1 MELIDEIEEGLFHKA
16 IFQLKNGLKIF
27 FLNQGTSYKI
37 PLCFRLLAESNKCSP
52 SSSTTASDASSL
64 VFEKNDEIKDNEDG
78 EYCLSVKSF
87 TKGTTE
93 I

>member
-27 FLNQGTSYKI
+27 FLIKEHRIDPTM
-37 PLCFRLLAESNKCSP
+37 F
-52 SSSTTASDASSL
+52 SL
-64 VFEKNDEIKDNEDG
+64 I
-78 EYCLSVKSF
+78 SR
-87 TKGTTE
+87 